1 MKLKIDLKEGEW
13 MDLILLLEVVKGE
26 DYRNIRNKI
35 KSGYYSL
42 KAMGRDVT
50 DETVHSTQFRTKNNA
65 YKI

>member
-26 DYRNIRNKI
+26 DYRNIRNRI
-35 KSGYYSL
+35 KCSYNSM

-50 DETVHSTQFRTKNNA
+50 NETVHSTQFRCKNNN